1 KKLLC
6 ETKAIDSCVLEAIL
20 APRDIDELVNDHEEN
35 NESIPNQTAEEGVLD
50 IPCQYPACTPLGV
63 GSVEEQQEGAMAW
76 FDFQREQ
83 DAAEDAVSAIEKNP
97 SVSAQTGLTDFER
110 DRATSLAS
118 VLDGASF
125 LLKMIDDLK
134 SNDEFMSFFTPA
146 TNDTVLLS
154 GALIPSD
161 DEGDMDYCTD
171 SEANLSSIDSNLGD
185 DDGSQ
190 ENVDET
196 L

>member
-1 KKLLC
+1 
-6 ETKAIDSCVLEAIL
+6 
-20 APRDIDELVNDHEEN
+20 
-35 NESIPNQTAEEGVLD
+35 QTAEEGVLV
-50 IPCQYPACTPLGV
+50 IPCQYPVCTPLGV
-63 GSVEEQQEGAMAW
+63 GTAEEQQEGAMAW

-83 DAAEDAVSAIEKNP
+83 DAAEDAVRAIEKNP
-97 SVSAQTGLTDFER
+97 SVGVQTGLTDFER

-125 LLKMIDDLK
+125 LLKMIDALK
-134 SNDEFMSFFTPA
+134 SNGEFMSFFTPA
-146 TNDTVLLS
+146 TKDTVLLS

-171 SEANLSSIDSNLGD
+171 SEANLSSIGSTLGD

-190 ENVDET
+190 ENTDEMDQGEFHDV
-196 L
+196 LMRAAQVLPAEYEDLKAQLESIADSQL